1 MPLIFNHV
9 FIHNYRKNTKST
21 QTNAEIL
28 LHLYKSNIFLFNPE
42 DINDGSLRTVDL
54 SYYEREMKNIMEE
67 VDDSEILDNT
77 IPGTNTCATPGTNLG
92 TNHGINQGANPG
104 SNPGINQGVNLF
116 N

>member
-1 MPLIFNHV
+1 M
-9 FIHNYRKNTKST
+9 
-21 QTNAEIL
+21 
-28 LHLYKSNIFLFNPE
+28 
-42 DINDGSLRTVDL
+42 
-54 SYYEREMKNIMEE
+54 
-67 VDDSEILDNT
+67 DDSEILDNT